1 MCRMSLQDYSFIA
14 WTSRGTGNTWSRCS
28 CSPKMHQRKRPGKLR
43 NICKNN
49 VLCVYSVF
57 LIESCM
63 FYRVWTVVEC
73 FWNFP
78 WKVCW
83 MCECTKGTNDL
94 DHAYTNISETAGWRT
109 TIYSTNPWPEDELP
123 EYVHLRGFHINM
135 ISIDVLHCFHLG
147 IGRDLVGSAFKTLVG
162 IRFWA
167 GTSIEK
173 SLARATV
180 RVKNWAKTK
189 RLALSCKALT
199 KDKLGWSQLYPELK
213 SKGYDTY
220 VLLSWLVE
228 EVSTTR
234 PIGRTDVEQ
243 QNLDELCTCLWCAD
257 VWLRSCTKADLFLDD
272 HQQRQKVIIGNLF
285 ISLYLSLASRALEQG
300 KRLWRIRPKFHLFHH
315 RVIEDRPSRLNPHAT
330 ATWLDE
336 EWIKRTMKVKKKTH
350 KRTATE
356 KCLKRWL
363 LALPQKMAQT
373 LEKVKRSWKMRES
386 VSGNNGI
393 NKIDAPHVVF
403 LYVHVCLWCFPKL
416 FSSKS
421 CNPPKIMGCTNKV
434 SPSQGIDIYQQNISI
449 RILYIY
455 IQVYSYAKERCFG
468 HLSFG
473 DNHRQQQKAKM

>member
-1 MCRMSLQDYSFIA
+1 
-14 WTSRGTGNTWSRCS
+14 
-28 CSPKMHQRKRPGKLR
+28 
-43 NICKNN
+43 
-49 VLCVYSVF
+49 
-57 LIESCM
+57 M
-63 FYRVWTVVEC
+63 FHGLNCHMEC

-83 MCECTKGTNDL
+83 MCECTKGTHNL
-94 DHAYTNISETAGWRT
+94 DYAYTNISETAGWRG

-123 EYVHLRGFHINM
+123 EFTQLRGFDINM
-135 ISIDVLHCFHLG
+135 ISIDMLHCFHLG
-147 IGRDLVGSAFKTLVG
+147 IGRDLVGSAFKTLVA

-189 RLALSCKALT
+189 RLTLSCKALT

-243 QNLDELCTCLWCAD
+243 QNLDELCTCLWAANI
-257 VWLRSCTKADLFLDD
+257 WLRSCTKAGLFLDD
-272 HQQRQKVIIGNLF
+272 HEQRQKTIIGNLF
-285 ISLYLSLASRALEQG
+285 ISLYASLASRALEQG

-315 RVIEDRPSRLNPHAT
+315 RVLEDRPSRLSPHAT

-350 KRTATE
+350 KRVATE

-373 LEKVKRSWKMRES
+373 LEKLQRS
-386 VSGNNGI
+386 
-393 NKIDAPHVVF
+393 
-403 LYVHVCLWCFPKL
+403 
-416 FSSKS
+416 
-421 CNPPKIMGCTNKV
+421 
-434 SPSQGIDIYQQNISI
+434 
-449 RILYIY
+449 
-455 IQVYSYAKERCFG
+455 
-468 HLSFG
+468 
-473 DNHRQQQKAKM
+473 